1 MTSLPTTT
9 ASADLSAQH
18 SEHSAPEA
26 VSSSAELDARFAAEA
41 LPLAS
46 RLFGAALGMTRNRA
60 DAEDLVQETY
70 LKAYSRFHQYE
81 PGTNITAW
89 LYRILTNTYISHYRK
104 AKRSPARASTEG
116 VEDWQLAEAASHD
129 PIGLKSAEVEALAQ
143 MPSEAVKEALDALSE
158 EQRMVVV
165 LADVDSLS
173 YKEIAATLGIP
184 IGTVMSRLHR
194 GRAALRRSLAHVAAE
209 YGIGG
214 HNE

>member
-1 MTSLPTTT
+1 MNEDTSTG
-9 ASADLSAQH
+9 AD
-18 SEHSAPEA
+18 
-26 VSSSAELDARFAAEA
+26 AERGAIDARFAAEA
-41 LPLAS
+41 LPLAG

-70 LKAYSRFHQYE
+70 LKAYSKFHQFE
-81 PGTNITAW
+81 PGTNIKAW
-89 LYRILTNTYISHYRK
+89 LFRILTNTYISHYRK
-104 AKRSPARASTEG
+104 AKRVPSRASTEQ

-129 PIGLKSAEVEALAQ
+129 AVGLRSAEVEALAA
-143 MPSEAVKEALDALSE
+143 MPTEQVKRALDELSE

-173 YKEIAATLGIP
+173 YKEIARTLDIP

-194 GRAALRRSLAHVAAE
+194 GRAALRRSLAQVAAE

-214 HNE
+214 ERDA

>member
-1 MTSLPTTT
+1 MTTQDTTPTA
-9 ASADLSAQH
+9 ASNGRAS
-18 SEHSAPEA
+18 
-26 VSSSAELDARFAAEA
+26 LDARFAAEA
-41 LPLAS
+41 LPLAP

-70 LKAYSRFHQYE
+70 LKAYSKFHQFTQ
-81 PGTNITAW
+81 GTNVSAW
-89 LYRILTNTYISHYRK
+89 LHRILVNSYISGYRK
-104 AKRSPARASTEG
+104 AKRSPARASSEG
-116 VEDWQLAEAASHD
+116 VEDWQLVEAASHD
-129 PIGLKSAEVEALAQ
+129 ARGLRSAEVEALEA
-143 MPSEAVKEALDALSE
+143 MPSNAVREALDALSE

-214 HNE
+214 RDE

>member
-1 MTSLPTTT
+1 MTSPETTT
-9 ASADLSAQH
+9 TRAGAGPAGP
-18 SEHSAPEA
+18 SAPPA
-26 VSSSAELDARFAAEA
+26 APDPAELDARFAAEA

-70 LKAYSRFHQYE
+70 LKAYAKFHQFQA
-81 PGTNITAW
+81 GTNITAW

-104 AKRSPARASTEG
+104 AKRSPARSSTEG

-129 PIGLKSAEVEALAQ
+129 AVGLKSAEVEALAQ
-143 MPSEAVKEALDALSE
+143 MPSDAVREALDALSE

-214 HNE
+214 GDE